1 MLREGLSFPENNLSD
16 TKTVLEAITHK
27 DIISISHAKYHHRVY
42 QGGNFRAIARDNI

>member
-27 DIISISHAKYHHRVY
+27 DIISISHAKYDH
-42 QGGNFRAIARDNI
+42 GGIVLNFKLARWQF